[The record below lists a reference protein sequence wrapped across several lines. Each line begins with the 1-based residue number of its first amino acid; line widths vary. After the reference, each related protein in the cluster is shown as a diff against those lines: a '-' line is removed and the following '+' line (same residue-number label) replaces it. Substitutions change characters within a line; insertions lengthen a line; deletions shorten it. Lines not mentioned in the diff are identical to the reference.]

1 MGFDEAAFTESE
13 EEMIAGALDNPTNP
27 YLNGVTLEALKKSPF
42 VKLDMTPKYHLFGS
56 FNHAFRQD

>member
-42 VKLDMTPKYHLFGS
+42 VKLDMTPKVLIWIV
-56 FNHAFRQD
+56 